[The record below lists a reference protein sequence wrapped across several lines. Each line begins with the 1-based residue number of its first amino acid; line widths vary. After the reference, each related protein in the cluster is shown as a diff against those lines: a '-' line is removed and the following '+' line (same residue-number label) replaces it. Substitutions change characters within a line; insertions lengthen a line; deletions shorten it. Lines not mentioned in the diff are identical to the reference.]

1 VNPVT
6 VPHPSPAVRGARY
19 YTLYWG
25 VVGVYYPFLGVYLA
39 QLGLS
44 GREIGVLYALLPFMA
59 LVAAPFVSLLADL
72 KGWRVRLLVG
82 ALLALAPVT
91 LALALPRAFWGIF
104 PLLALLAL
112 LRAVAEPLADS
123 LAVRMAARY
132 RLRYGTL
139 RLWGSLSFAATAL
152 LFGWLWERAG
162 FGLMFP
168 ATGLLFLLVAFSAMG
183 LEEGHTQALTPRR
196 PFWEVGRD
204 RGLVA
209 LFVASLFVGASLGVF
224 NTFSGVY
231 LADLGAGEFLVGALF
246 ALSAL
251 CELPTMRLADRMLGT
266 RPTRCAE
273 ALPTVAGLVPV
284 IGDRSSPA
292 VLLLSYGLLTLAY
305 LGYGLTAVPTLL
317 LLFGALKGLGFG
329 LFFVGTVRLV
339 DARTPPHWS
348 STFQSLIMGAAAFGL
363 GQLVASPLGGLLYDL
378 VSPGSV
384 FLACALLSVAAGL
397 TLLGARGAFAP
408 ALQAE
413 GP

>member
-1 VNPVT
+1 
-6 VPHPSPAVRGARY
+6 VRVALY
-19 YTLYWG
+19 YTFYWG
-25 VVGVYYPFLGVYLA
+25 VVGVYYPFLAVYLA
-39 QLGLS
+39 DLGLS
-44 GREIGVLYALLPFMA
+44 GTEIGVLYALLPLMA
-59 LVAAPFVSLLADL
+59 LVAAPFVSLLADRR
-72 KGWRVRLLVG
+72 GWRVRLLMG
-82 ALLALAPVT
+82 ALLALVPVA
-91 LALALPRAFWGIF
+91 LALALPRTFWGIL

-123 LAVRMAARY
+123 LAVRMAACY

-152 LFGWLWERAG
+152 LFGGLWERVG
-162 FGLMFP
+162 FAFMFP
-168 ATGLLFLLVAFSAMG
+168 ATGLLILLVAFSAVG
-183 LEEGHTQALTPRR
+183 LEESRTEACTPRR
-196 PFWEVGRD
+196 PFWEVSRD

-209 LFVASLFVGASLGVF
+209 LFIASALVGASLGVF

-266 RPTRCAE
+266 RPTE
-273 ALPTVAGLVPV
+273 LGPFGLGPGPTRRAGLVPV
-284 IGDRSSPA
+284 IGDRPGPA
-292 VLLLSYGLLTLAY
+292 ALLLSYGLLTLAY
-305 LGYGLTAVPTLL
+305 FGYGLTASPTFL

-339 DARTPPHWS
+339 DARTPLEWS

-397 TLLGARGAFAP
+397 TLLGARDAFGARGAVF
-408 ALQAE
+408 
-413 GP
+413 